1 MKFFV
6 APFLSLQ
13 WFPWVHWPRTSR
25 VWSKILRP
33 LRQNDLIRKH
43 GAETGEELKAEGK

>member
-13 WFPWVHWPRTSR
+13 WFPWVALAADKPGLVKDFKAITAEQPPPQTW
-25 VWSKILRP
+25 
-33 LRQNDLIRKH
+33 RQDQ
-43 GAETGEELKAEGK
+43 EGIES